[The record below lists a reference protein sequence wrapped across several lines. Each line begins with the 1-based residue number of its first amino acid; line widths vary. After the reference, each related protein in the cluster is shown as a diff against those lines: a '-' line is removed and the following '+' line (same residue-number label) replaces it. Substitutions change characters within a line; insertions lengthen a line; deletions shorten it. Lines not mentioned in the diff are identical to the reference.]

1 MALTRDQFDVI
12 ANSYNDRQLN
22 NKIKLNRRIEEVYEK
37 IPLIKDLDGQIG
49 VLAGRALRLSLSG
62 NSSAKDTLRQSGCT
76 KRHQENNRTG
86 ADVYKRVV
94 MLEIG
99 ERAEV
104 VTDKYCHY
112 LTMA

>member
-49 VLAGRALRLSLSG
+49 VLADVPLDFLFQAILLLRTHFVR
-62 NSSAKDTLRQSGCT
+62 TLP
-76 KRHQENNRTG
+76 
-86 ADVYKRVV
+86 
-94 MLEIG
+94 L
-99 ERAEV
+99 
-104 VTDKYCHY
+104 
-112 LTMA
+112 

>member
-62 NSSAKDTLRQSGCT
+62 NSSAKDTLREDIALISEQKKAALLAGGYS
-76 KRHQENNRTG
+76 
-86 ADVYKRVV
+86 ADY
-94 MLEIG
+94 LDEIFS
-99 ERAEV
+99 V
-104 VTDKYCHY
+104 KSDTDFPFR
-112 LTMA
+112 